1 MRRPVI
7 AAGTA
12 FLTLASLLISL
23 LIVSSPAPAQEGSAS
38 AGEPALI
45 LSTPYPAQVI
55 EPQETVT
62 LSLTVRNR
70 DLPPQIVYLDV
81 KESPEGWKASFSG
94 GGRTVKAVYVDTDD
108 SVSVNFKLE
117 PPENVAAGTYR
128 FVVVARGENAQAELP
143 LELTVEEKL
152 PPRLKFDVE
161 LPTLRGS
168 PNTTF
173 RYRATLE
180 NEGDEELLVNLD
192 AEAPEGF
199 QVTFKLRFGSEEVTS
214 LPLKAGESKSL
225 DIEVRPPRQAPADE
239 YKITVRARGGE
250 ASAAL
255 TLTAVVTGQADLEV
269 TTPDGRLS
277 GRATAGRENT
287 FKIVVRNQG
296 SAPARDVEMSAFEP
310 SGWTVEFEPKTI
322 LEIPPDGE
330 EEVTARIKPS
340 EKAVA
345 GDYMLTIRAN
355 AQGESDSAEL
365 RLTVVTSTL
374 WGAVGVALIAVALGV
389 VGLAVAR
396 FGRR

>member
-1 MRRPVI
+1 MRRRSI
-7 AAGTA
+7 AVVVA
-12 FLTLASLLISL
+12 FLSLAFLLPFGL
-23 LIVSSPAPAQEGSAS
+23 PNPQVQAQEEGADSRP
-38 AGEPALI
+38 GLTI
-45 LSTPYPAQVI
+45 STPYPAQVI
-55 EPQETVT
+55 EPRETVT

-81 KESPEGWKASFSG
+81 KESPEGWTTSFSG
-94 GGRTVKAVYVDTDD
+94 GGRTVKAVYVDTDET
-108 SVSVNFKLE
+108 VSVTLKLE
-117 PPENVAAGTYR
+117 PPQDVPAGTYR
-128 FVVVARGENAQAELP
+128 FVVVARGDNTEAELP
-143 LELTVEEKL
+143 IELTVEEKL

-180 NEGDEELLVNLD
+180 NEGDEEILVNLD

-214 LPLKAGESKSL
+214 IPLEAGESKSL

-239 YKITVRARGGE
+239 YKITVRAQGGE
-250 ASAAL
+250 AFATL
-255 TLTAVVTGQADLEV
+255 TLTAVVTGRPDLDV

-277 GRATAGRENT
+277 GQATAGRENT
-287 FKIVVRNQG
+287 FKIVVRNRG

-310 SGWTVEFEPKTI
+310 SGWTVEFEPKRI
-322 LEIPPDGE
+322 PEIPPDGE
-330 EEVTARIKPS
+330 KEVIAKIKPS
-340 EKAVA
+340 DKAVA

-365 RLTVVTSTL
+365 RITVVTSTL
-374 WGAVGVALIAVALGV
+374 WGVVGIALIAVALGV

>member
-1 MRRPVI
+1 MRRRFLAVV
-7 AAGTA
+7 AA
-12 FLTLASLLISL
+12 FLSLLVLPFSGL
-23 LIVSSPAPAQEGSAS
+23 PAQAQEAGAEAS
-38 AGEPALI
+38 ESGLTI
-45 LSTPYPAQVI
+45 STPYPAQVI
-55 EPQETVT
+55 EPRETVN

-81 KESPEGWKASFSG
+81 REAPEGWTTRFSG

-108 SVSVNFKLE
+108 TVSVSLKLE
-117 PPENVAAGTYR
+117 PPEDVPAGTYR
-128 FVVVARGENAQAELP
+128 FVVVARGEDAEAELP
-143 LELTVEEKL
+143 IELTVEEKL
-152 PPRLKFDVE
+152 PPRLKLDVE

-180 NEGDEELLVNLD
+180 NEGDEEILVNLD

-214 LPLKAGESKSL
+214 IPLKAGESKSL
-225 DIEVRPPRQAPADE
+225 DIEVRPPRQTPADE
-239 YKITVRARGGE
+239 YKIRVRAQGGE
-250 ASAAL
+250 AFAAL
-255 TLTAVVTGQADLEV
+255 TLTAVVTGRPDLDV

-277 GRATAGRENT
+277 GRATAGRENP
-287 FKIVVRNQG
+287 FKIVVRNRG

-310 SGWTVEFEPKTI
+310 SGWSVEFDPKRI
-322 LEIPPDGE
+322 PEIPPDGE
-330 EEVTARIKPS
+330 QEVVARIKPS

-365 RLTVVTSTL
+365 RITVVTSTL
-374 WGAVGVALIAVALGV
+374 WGVVGIALIAVALGV

>member
-1 MRRPVI
+1 MRHRSFLAVV
-7 AAGTA
+7 A
-12 FLTLASLLISL
+12 FLSLFAL
-23 LIVSSPAPAQEGSAS
+23 LVFPPHAQETSTAGSES
-38 AGEPALI
+38 GLRI
-45 LSTPYPAQVI
+45 STPYPAQVI

-81 KESPEGWKASFSG
+81 KESPEGWKTSFSG

-108 SVSVNFKLE
+108 TASVSLKLE
-117 PPENVAAGTYR
+117 PPEDVPAGTYR
-128 FVVVARGENAQAELP
+128 FVVVARGNDAEAELP
-143 LELTVEEKL
+143 IELTVEEKL
-152 PPRLKFDVE
+152 PPKLKFDVE

-180 NEGDEELLVNLD
+180 NEGDEEILVNLD
-192 AEAPEGF
+192 ADAPEGF

-214 LPLKAGESKSL
+214 IPLKPGESKSL
-225 DIEVRPPRQAPADE
+225 DIEVRPPRQTPADE
-239 YKITVRARGGE
+239 YKIRVRAQGGE
-250 ASAAL
+250 AFAAL
-255 TLTAVVTGQADLEV
+255 TLTAVVTGRPDLDV

-287 FKIVVRNQG
+287 FKIVVRNRG

-310 SGWTVEFEPKTI
+310 SGWTVEFEPKRI
-322 LEIPPDGE
+322 SEIPPDGE
-330 EEVTARIKPS
+330 KEVIAKIKPS
-340 EKAVA
+340 DKAVA

-365 RLTVVTSTL
+365 RITVVTSTL
-374 WGAVGVALIAVALGV
+374 WGVVGIALIAVALGV